1 MGVVSEFS
9 LTSPEDQPL
18 FVLQEAV
25 FHVYLLETTRNVYC
39 GTKYNGT
46 KVQSGINNAELCD
59 EHVLSREMQNDKD
72 IYAREES

>member
-25 FHVYLLETTRNVYC
+25 FHTYSLETTRNVYC
-39 GTKYNGT
+39 GTKCNGT

-59 EHVLSREMQNDKD
+59 EHVLSWEMQNAKY

>member
-1 MGVVSEFS
+1 MGVVSESS

-25 FHVYLLETTRNVYC
+25 FHVYSLETRGNVYC
-39 GTKYNGT
+39 GTKCNGM

-59 EHVLSREMQNDKD
+59 EHVLCWEIQNDKD
-72 IYAREES
+72 IYVGEES

>member
-9 LTSPEDQPL
+9 LTSPESQPL

-25 FHVYLLETTRNVYC
+25 FHVYSLETTRNVYC

-46 KVQSGINNAELCD
+46 KVQSRINNAELCD
-59 EHVLSREMQNDKD
+59 ERVLSWEIQNDKD
-72 IYAREES
+72 IYAGEES

>member
-9 LTSPEDQPL
+9 LTSPEDQPMI
-18 FVLQEAV
+18 VLQEAV
-25 FHVYLLETTRNVYC
+25 FHVYSLETTSNVYC
-39 GTKYNGT
+39 GTKYNGA

-59 EHVLSREMQNDKD
+59 EHVLSWEMQDDED